1 MWLPSPVAVPLAAK
15 HLPNRLPETGFNRFQ
30 AAFIERYAMKQYQVL
45 QDHNGEVPYLAGQT
59 RHCPEA
65 LGQILVEAGVLA
77 EIEAQSAPKAKAS
90 RAAPKNKAAKN
101 AHTGND

>member
-1 MWLPSPVAVPLAAK
+1 MWLPAPVAVPLAAK
-15 HLPNRLPETGFNRFQ
+15 HLPNRLPETDYSRFQ

-45 QDHNGEVPYLAGQT
+45 QDHTGEVPYLAGQT

-77 EIEAQSAPKAKAS
+77 EIEAESTPTAKAR